1 MTPIVDPPPLLAAL
15 NEAEVPYVVV
25 GGFAVIANG
34 YVRATEDLD
43 VLVPASRRVADR
55 VRAVLQELGATQP
68 DGSPIPEAKFDGE
81 HHIRA
86 LTPHGL
92 LDVIP
97 EGESPLTYR
106 DLAADAFEGN
116 VEGHRTLVAGLAH
129 IVAMKRLA
137 NRPRDRLD
145 LANLETAHG
154 ELPDLEV

>member
-1 MTPIVDPPPLLAAL
+1 MTPVVDPLPLLAAL
-15 NEAEVPYVVV
+15 GEGGIPYVVV

-43 VLVPASRRVADR
+43 VLVPANRNVAQR
-55 VRAVLQELGATQP
+55 IREVLDGVGATQP

-86 LTPHGL
+86 LTRHGL

-97 EGESPLTYR
+97 EGESPLTYAE
-106 DLAADAFEGN
+106 LAAGAFEGE
-116 VEGHRTLVAGLAH
+116 VEGHSTRVAGLAH

-137 NRPRDRLD
+137 NRLRDRDD
-145 LANLETAHG
+145 LANLEIAHG
-154 ELPDLEV
+154 ELPDL

>member
-1 MTPIVDPPPLLAAL
+1 MPIVDPPLLLAAL
-15 NEAEVPYVVV
+15 NEGGVPFVVV

-43 VLVPASRRVADR
+43 VLVPASRDVAVR
-55 VRAVLQELGATQP
+55 VRAVLERLEATQP
-68 DGSPIPEAKFDGE
+68 DGSPIPPAKFDGE

-97 EGESPLTYR
+97 EGEAPLTYC
-106 DLAADAFEGN
+106 DLVEGAFEGT
-116 VEGHRTLVAGLAH
+116 VEGHETRVAGLAH

-137 NRPRDRLD
+137 NRLRDRDD
-145 LANLETAHG
+145 LVNLEIAHG
-154 ELPDLEV
+154 TLPEL